1 MDTIIKTK
9 IKGLLLQNFSNDEVA
24 KILNINQDDISS
36 VAGELAL
43 MPMTENSTEYYK
55 ELQKELSK
63 LVLTELNKSDRDS
76 NVILNAI
83 KLQTEI
89 QEKRLA
95 LNKVIKGNE
104 KISKEYIYE
113 RDEKMYEM
121 YKQGSTIRDIA
132 NKFSV
137 GTLTVKTAIDRC
149 DLDLPEELK
158 QLPPALIAETF
169 MIGIGIDK
177 EQRMKI
183 LWNAYNDK
191 LTRDQV
197 RAQINEIKNEMRK
210 L

>member
-24 KILNINQDDISS
+24 KILNINQDEISS

-104 KISKEYIYE
+104 KISKDYIYE

-121 YKQGSTIRDIA
+121 YKQGSSISEIA
-132 NKFSV
+132 LKFSV
-137 GTLTVKTAIDRC
+137 GNLTVEDAIDRC
-149 DLDLPEELK
+149 SLELPDELK
-158 QLPPALIAETF
+158 TLNPTIIAETY
-169 MIGIGIDK
+169 INGIDK
-177 EQRMKI
+177 EARMKL
-183 LWNAYNDK
+183 LWNAYYNN
-191 LTRDQV
+191 LT
-197 RAQINEIKNEMRK
+197 RAQIREQVNEIKNEARK
-210 L
+210 I

>member
-104 KISKEYIYE
+104 KISKDYIYE

-121 YKQGSTIRDIA
+121 YKQGSSISEIA
-132 NKFSV
+132 LKFSV
-137 GTLTVKTAIDRC
+137 GNLTVKDAIDRC
-149 DLDLPEELK
+149 NLELPDELK
-158 QLPPALIAETF
+158 TLNPTIIAETY
-169 MIGIGIDK
+169 INGIDK
-177 EQRMKI
+177 EARMKL
-183 LWNAYNDK
+183 LWNAYYNN
-191 LTRDQV
+191 LT
-197 RAQINEIKNEMRK
+197 RAQIRKQVNEIKNEARK
-210 L
+210 I